1 MKFLG
6 WWNIGGLLSNLP
18 ICQNKFPAKISGHT
32 LIVSAINQYSIVL
45 FTNWSRGEQDME
57 TEQEL
62 HLEETEE
69 IHGDGPAQRL
79 VPAEV
84 HVDGGLQNT
93 DRDLQREGNYAY
105 AYGCDWMNWYLYTC
119 MCLLVQYYADPFRKS
134 STSVRSAKSE
144 QGHQRYALSEY
155 LYTYNSV

>member
-1 MKFLG
+1 
-6 WWNIGGLLSNLP
+6 
-18 ICQNKFPAKISGHT
+18 
-32 LIVSAINQYSIVL
+32 
-45 FTNWSRGEQDME
+45 ME

-93 DRDLQREGNYAY
+93 DRDLQREGNYAH
-105 AYGCDWMNWYLYTC
+105 AYGCDWMN
-119 MCLLVQYYADPFRKS
+119 
-134 STSVRSAKSE
+134 
-144 QGHQRYALSEY
+144 
-155 LYTYNSV
+155 